1 MGAGQLR
8 AVHSDPAAVE
18 PLNNLGLVYAAQ
30 GRMDHA
36 IRAYQAAL
44 QSHPNVADVWFNLG
58 LAQRDAGQTQEAFQ
72 SLQRAL
78 RLDPGIRHRL
88 GDGGQ

>member
-1 MGAGQLR
+1 
-8 AVHSDPAAVE
+8 
-18 PLNNLGLVYAAQ
+18 
-30 GRMDHA
+30 MDHA

-72 SLQRAL
+72 RLQRAL